1 MEKKGAFYE
10 HKEFDLI
17 TFGETML
24 RLSPPVNE
32 LIYKSD
38 SFKKHAGG
46 AELNVAC
53 GVSLLGGRT
62 GIITRLPKNQLG
74 TFIKNRSLPAQT
86 DCSLR
91 PQKFLNYKNKRHR
104 NPGRHLQQDKDVLH
118 LRNNSRS
125 QRSNPK
131 TCHRH
136 DKKIQGSRGTDCL

>member
-1 MEKKGAFYE
+1 MDKKGAFYE

-53 GVSLLGGRT
+53 GVSLLGCLYNR
-62 GIITRLPKNQLG
+62 KN
-74 TFIKNRSLPAQT
+74 A
-86 DCSLR
+86 D
-91 PQKFLNYKNKRHR
+91 Y
-104 NPGRHLQQDKDVLH
+104 
-118 LRNNSRS
+118 
-125 QRSNPK
+125 
-131 TCHRH
+131 
-136 DKKIQGSRGTDCL
+136 

>member
-1 MEKKGAFYE
+1 MDKKGAFYE

-53 GVSLLGGRT
+53 GVSLLGCRS

-74 TFIKNRSLPAQT
+74 TFIKNRIRSSSLLFYFFKSLSI
-86 DCSLR
+86 CSR
-91 PQKFLNYKNKRHR
+91 
-104 NPGRHLQQDKDVLH
+104 
-118 LRNNSRS
+118 
-125 QRSNPK
+125 
-131 TCHRH
+131 
-136 DKKIQGSRGTDCL
+136 